1 MFSSEERRKKTRKK
15 KHEQQQNS
23 VWTRTLKICHLCNN
37 WVLFEQNIEIFVL
50 SLTFF
55 MQKCLLAIQSSE
67 AV

>member
-1 MFSSEERRKKTRKK
+1 MFSLKKEEKKQEK